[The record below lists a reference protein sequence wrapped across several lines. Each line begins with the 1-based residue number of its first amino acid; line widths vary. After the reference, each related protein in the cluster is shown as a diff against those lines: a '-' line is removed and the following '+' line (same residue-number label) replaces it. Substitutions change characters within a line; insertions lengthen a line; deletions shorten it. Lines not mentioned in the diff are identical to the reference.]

1 MWWRYLAVLVTLFW
15 AVMTGLLIRD
25 TYFPESST
33 FAEVPPKMVMEMFL
47 SHSRKFTN
55 SLHLFHDKQRCGH
68 ATLSARRRPASAGA
82 DDYDLQATG
91 VVEKVVSGEVMGDV
105 SWRLEVGL
113 VGAEQWR
120 SLHLSVKGGGQGNSL
135 MLRWIEGDKV
145 PQLEVRKDDQVVMN
159 TQMAMAMVAAGT
171 MGGQYGWVTGLK
183 GDQASSALKISAREG
198 LIDLAG
204 RKRKCYVLTM
214 GVMGL
219 YEVKAIFTEAG
230 ELARVDL
237 PDGYELLEPMIHGL
251 ESELVER

>member
-25 TYFPESST
+25 TYYPESST

-47 SHSRKFTN
+47 DHSRKFTN
-55 SLHLFHDKQRCGH
+55 ALHLYHDKERRGH
-68 ATLSARRRPASAGA
+68 ATLTAMRRMSTDGPE
-82 DDYDLQATG
+82 DYDLLATG
-91 VVEKVVSGEVMGDV
+91 VVEKVIDGRVSGDLT
-105 SWRLEVGL
+105 WRLEMGL

-120 SLHLSVKGGGQGNSL
+120 SLHLAVKGGGAGNSL
-135 MLRWIEGDKV
+135 MLRWLEGDKM
-145 PQLEVRKDDQVVMN
+145 PQLEVRRDDQVVMN
-159 TQMAMAMVAAGT
+159 TQMAMAMVAAGGI
-171 MGGQYGWVTGLK
+171 GGQYGWLSSLAGE
-183 GDQASSALKISAREG
+183 QANTALKVTAREG

-214 GVMGL
+214 GVMSL

-237 PDGYELLEPMIHGL
+237 PDGYKLLEPMIHGL